1 MTLPLIGWALV
12 TRAAAGDG
20 DDGVAL
26 GVGELR

>member
-1 MTLPLIGWALV
+1 LWWALV

-26 GVGELR
+26 GAGELR